1 MSDNFPMANQFN
13 TTPSKLRQTI
23 CALTLL
29 WLCFAVSA
37 DANDVQDWPSQATAA
52 YTSQN
57 WQASIEA
64 HQHWLQDEPE
74 NEGARYRLAQSHIH
88 LKQGQAALAANDK
101 LESAN
106 NIPPA
111 LVHYQR
117 AQALALLQQDD
128 DMWAALKAAAL
139 AGLRNINDLNNNP
152 LWAGYRTAPG
162 FVEIKTLVDQNINPC
177 MHDDRY
183 RQFDFWLGHW
193 EVYGTPDKSGP
204 LMGHNTISR
213 TEQGCLIME
222 QWQGASGSTGTS
234 MNYYDGIIDQWV
246 QRWVSGGGT
255 VIDYSG
261 GIIVKDNKQSM
272 QLVGK
277 IYYASASQQPQVRDF
292 RGTWTPLKGG
302 VVQQFFE
309 ESTDGGNTWNAWF
322 NGYYF
327 PSTTSDETAP

>member
-1 MSDNFPMANQFN
+1 MTDQCI
-13 TTPSKLRQTI
+13 TTQSKLRI
-23 CALTLL
+23 IFCVLTFLL
-29 WLCFAVSA
+29 PVLTVAA
-37 DANDVQDWPSQATAA
+37 DSKDVQDWQSQASAA
-52 YTSQN
+52 YTNQN
-57 WQASIEA
+57 WQASVEA
-64 HQHWLQDEPE
+64 HQNWLQNEPD
-74 NEGARYRLAQSHIH
+74 NEVGLYRLAQSHIH

-101 LESAN
+101 LKSATS
-106 NIPPA
+106 IPPA
-111 LVHYQR
+111 LLHYQR

-128 DMWAALKAAAL
+128 AMWVALKSAAQ
-139 AGLRNINDLNNNP
+139 AGLRNNSDLNNNP
-152 LWAGYRTAPG
+152 LWADYRNQPVFA
-162 FVEIKTLVDQNINPC
+162 EISNLVDKNINPC

-183 RQFDFWLGHW
+183 RQFDFWLGRW

-222 QWQGASGSTGTS
+222 HWQGASGSTGTR

-261 GIIVKDNKQSM
+261 GLINKDNQQSM

-277 IYYASASQQPQVRDF
+277 IYYASAAQQPQVRDF
-292 RGTWTPLKGG
+292 RGTWTPLQGG

-309 ESTDGGNTWNAWF
+309 ESTDGGNTWNTWF

-327 PSTTSDETAP
+327 PLSESDEPAP